1 MFKFD
6 DAVRQFKKDS
16 SKENLAEQVDKLLG
30 EMTQKEKLK
39 TLYGRA
45 LGITIR
51 DTLTKGRYYNCS
63 PYPAGGVKRLNI
75 PPVMFSDGPR
85 GCVLGKSTCFPVSML
100 RGATFD
106 ENLEYRVGEAIAREC
121 VAGGANYFAGICINL
136 LRNPR
141 WGRAQ
146 ETYGEDQFL
155 LGKMGAALTKA
166 VQDNG
171 MIACPK
177 HFALNS
183 IEDLR
188 FSVDAK
194 VDDRTL
200 REIYLPHFK
209 KCIDAG
215 ALSIMGA
222 YNKVNGVYACES
234 KQLLTDI
241 LRNEWGFDGFSIS
254 DFMFG
259 VYDCAR
265 SIKAGLDIEMPY
277 PFRYL
282 KLGACLKT
290 HKITQEVIDTSVKRV
305 LGALIRI
312 ETKKQAP
319 NPNAVLCKEHIE
331 LAREVASKGI
341 VLLKNK
347 DNILPIPQG
356 SKLAIVGRYADR
368 KNVGDHGSSQVH
380 SPYTITAYKG
390 IARVYK
396 PTNVTIYSGAEIDP
410 ATLAAKDA
418 DYIIVCVG
426 SDYKQEGEFLINLG
440 KLKKKPQGRGGDRE
454 NLQLPKEDVE
464 LIRAMAETGKKVI
477 VNIMGGSAYVISE
490 WSDLADGI
498 LMTFYSGLEGGNAL
512 ADVLSGKVNPSGRL
526 PFTMAKDEKDYPDF
540 LSIEDQK
547 YAIDYGYYHGYA
559 LLDKLNIEPQFPFG
573 FGLSYTNFEISDA
586 KIQQNPDDIVVALKI
601 KNIGEKAGAIAPQ
614 VYVGSKNEETD
625 RPKKQLKGFAKL
637 ELDVGETKEIEI
649 KVSKQDLKFYDAI
662 KQSWALDK
670 DYTIYV
676 GTDCKEAENRAFD
689 LTLS

>member
-290 HKITQEVIDTSVKRV
+290 HKISQEVIDTSVKRV

-319 NPNAVLCKEHIE
+319 NPNAILCKEHIE

-347 DNILPIPQG
+347 ENILPIPQG

-426 SDYKQEGEFLINLG
+426 SDYKQEGEFLINFG

-490 WSDLADGI
+490 WSDLVDGI

-547 YAIDYGYYHGYA
+547 YSIDYGYYHGYA

-601 KNIGEKAGAIAPQ
+601 KNIGEKAGAITPQ
-614 VYVGSKNEETD
+614 VYAGSKNEETD
-625 RPKKQLKGFAKL
+625 RPKKQLKGFAKVG
-637 ELDVGETKEIEI
+637 LDVGETKEIEI

>member
-1 MFKFD
+1 MYKFD
-6 DAVRQFKKDS
+6 DAVRQYGKQPT
-16 SKENLAEQVDKLLG
+16 KECLAEQVAKLLA
-30 EMTQKEKLK
+30 EMTQKEKFK

-51 DTLTKGRYYNCS
+51 DTVSKGRYYNCS

-75 PPVMFSDGPR
+75 PPVLFADGPR

-106 ENLEYRVGEAIAREC
+106 DELEYRVGAAIAKEC
-121 VAGGANYFAGICINL
+121 IAGGANYFAGICINL
-136 LRNPR
+136 LRNPK

-166 VQDNG
+166 VQDKG

-194 VDDRTL
+194 IDDRTL
-200 REIYLPHFK
+200 REVYLPHFK
-209 KCIDAG
+209 KCIDVG

-222 YNKVNGVYACES
+222 YNRVNGVYACEN

-241 LRNEWGFDGFSIS
+241 LRDEWGFDGFSIS

-259 VYDCAR
+259 IYDCAN
-265 SIKAGLDIEMPY
+265 SINAGLDIEMPY

-282 KLGACLKT
+282 KLGTCLKK
-290 HKITQEVIDTSVKRV
+290 HQITQDVIDTSVKRV
-305 LGALIRI
+305 LGALIRSY
-312 ETKKQAP
+312 TKKQSP
-319 NPNAVLCKEHIE
+319 DVKNILCKEHIE

-347 DNILPIPQG
+347 NDVLPIPQG
-356 SKLAIVGRYADR
+356 SKLAVVGRYADK

-380 SPYTITAYKG
+380 SPYAITPYKG

-410 ATLAAKDA
+410 ALLAARDA
-418 DYIIVCVG
+418 EYIIVCVG

-454 NLQLPKEDVE
+454 SLHLPKEDVE

-477 VNIMGGSAYVISE
+477 VNIMGGSAYVINE
-490 WSDLADGI
+490 WSELVDGI

-512 ADVLSGKVNPSGRL
+512 ADILCGNVNPSGRL
-526 PFTMAKDEKDYPDF
+526 PFTIAKDEKDYPDF
-540 LSIEDQK
+540 LRIEDQK
-547 YAIDYGYYHGYA
+547 YSIEYGYYHGYA
-559 LLDKLNIEPQFPFG
+559 LLDKMEIQPQFPFG
-573 FGLSYTNFEISDA
+573 FGLSYTSFNYNNISVFD
-586 KIQQNPDDIVVALKI
+586 KGDDIIVSMQI
-601 KNIGEKAGAIAPQ
+601 ENTGNRFGATVPQ
-614 VYVGSKNEETD
+614 VYVGSKNEEVG
-625 RPKKQLKGFAKL
+625 RPIKQLKGFMRVEL
-637 ELDVGETKEIEI
+637 EAGQSKDIEI
-649 KVSKQDLKFYDAI
+649 LVSKQDLQFYDS
-662 KQSWALDK
+662 QQRSWSLDK
-670 DYTIYV
+670 EYV
-676 GTDCKEAENRAFD
+676 VFVGKDCKDAENTTID
-689 LTLS
+689 LNF